1 MKFAHVEMLFLI
13 WTLPVFL
20 LVYLYGRRKRRRVL
34 SDFARQDTLA
44 HLVPTGVAL
53 RRRLRAA
60 MVLAAALLLV
70 LAMAGPQYGYQWEKV
85 ERRGVDLVIALD
97 CSRSMLAQDL
107 KPTRLQRA
115 KREIIDLLAMLQ
127 GDRAGLVAFSGTAF
141 LQCPLTLDY
150 AAFDI
155 FLNALNPDYLPVGG
169 TDLSAALKTALNTF
183 DPQSAADKAIILIT
197 DGENTGRGDPE
208 AAAREAAK
216 AGVKLFCIGVGATE
230 GVPIPSAQGGFQK
243 DEAGNIVLS
252 RLDEP
257 QLTRMAVATGGAYV
271 RSVAGDM
278 DLDLIYRD
286 QIRAKME
293 NATLQS
299 GRRQVWADRFQWPL
313 SLAVALLFAALAV
326 PLVRKPLIV
335 LLLLPLPLLPAPHTA
350 WAGPLQEGYKAY
362 QQGQYDQALKK
373 FIEGQV
379 RDPDRPEVLYNV
391 GNGYYKTGNFKAAG
405 DYYRQAL
412 TQADP
417 QLKPKLF
424 YNLGNTAYRQ
434 GNLQEAVR
442 NYQAALKLAPKDTQA
457 KENLA
462 FVEKQLKNPQQPQN
476 QNKDA
481 KQDQQQKKQQDQERQ
496 GSGNTPNKPPQQPQ
510 KADSAQP
517 PEQQKPSQPDQAQQ
531 NPAQQDPPAQP
542 PNQAPPQYGA
552 QMDQPDP
559 KQDDSRQR
567 PNPAQ
572 AQQTPQKPAAG
583 DQAQTPSPAA
593 AQMLNRLKD
602 EPGRAMMPHYE
613 KRRVDKDW

>member
-20 LVYLYGRRKRRRVL
+20 LVYWYGRRKRRRVL

-44 HLVPTGVAL
+44 HLVPAGVSL

-60 MVLAAALLLV
+60 LVLAAAVLLV

-107 KPTRLQRA
+107 PPTRLQRA

-169 TDLSAALKTALNTF
+169 TDLSAALKTALTAF

-197 DGENTGRGDPE
+197 DGENTGRDDPE

-216 AGVKLFCIGVGATE
+216 TGVKLFCIGVGATE

-243 DEAGNIVLS
+243 DEAGNIILS

-257 QLTRMAVATGGAYV
+257 QLTRMAAATGGAYV

-326 PLVRKPLIV
+326 PLVRKPLLL

-379 RDPDRPEVLYNV
+379 REPDRPEVLYNV
-391 GNGYYKTGNFKAAG
+391 GNGYYKTGNFKAAD

-412 TQADP
+412 TKADP
-417 QLKPKLF
+417 QLKAKLL
-424 YNLGNTAYRQ
+424 YNRGNTAYRQ

-442 NYQAALKLAPKDTQA
+442 NYQAALKLAPEDTQA
-457 KENLA
+457 RENLA
-462 FVEKQLKNPQQPQN
+462 FVEKQLKNPPQPQN
-476 QNKDA
+476 QGKDA
-481 KQDQQQKKQQDQERQ
+481 KQDQQPKQQQQQDQDRPD
-496 GSGNTPNKPPQQPQ
+496 SGNDQDKPQQQQ
-510 KADSAQP
+510 KAEATQP

-531 NPAQQDPPAQP
+531 NPSQQQP
-542 PNQAPPQYGA
+542 PRQQAEQAPPQYGA

-559 KQDDSRQR
+559 KQDDNRQ
-567 PNPAQ
+567 PSPAQ
-572 AQQTPQKPAAG
+572 AQQTPQKPAAR
-583 DQAQTPSPAA
+583 DQAQAPSPAA

-602 EPGRAMMPHYE
+602 EPGRAMMPRYE